1 MTKHNEMSV
10 AKELDKLWMT
20 HSFLGPSQSIEVKIV
35 WYVYS
40 WRINNYHF
48 NWGEEKWHKSAATFN
63 KATKLTVG
71 IGIRTQ
77 IAVLLVYC
85 RPLSPSPEP
94 GNKRTYVVE
103 VLEHRRE
110 HAARGTPVS
119 REVEQDDA
127 LAGQRLVGGDVA
139 TVGSDKGLSVQELN
153 FIEKSE
159 RLKIGKKTSM
169 RRKSKTAIN
178 LNLLLKI
185 FGSNRREEFLYS
197 A

>member
-1 MTKHNEMSV
+1 M
-10 AKELDKLWMT
+10 
-20 HSFLGPSQSIEVKIV
+20 G
-35 WYVYS
+35 
-40 WRINNYHF
+40 
-48 NWGEEKWHKSAATFN
+48 
-63 KATKLTVG
+63 
-71 IGIRTQ
+71 
-77 IAVLLVYC
+77 
-85 RPLSPSPEP
+85 
-94 GNKRTYVVE
+94 
-103 VLEHRRE
+103 
-110 HAARGTPVS
+110 

-139 TVGSDKGLSVQELN
+139 AVGSDKGLSVQELH

-159 RLKIGKKTSM
+159 RLKIEEKKSM